1 MGSVL
6 SLLAGVGDDH
16 PAASLLYVSV
26 VTDDGASVAAA
37 VPVCVCVSE
46 CVCMCVC
53 E

>member
-37 VPVCVCVSE
+37 VPVWRC
-46 CVCMCVC
+46 
-53 E
+53 